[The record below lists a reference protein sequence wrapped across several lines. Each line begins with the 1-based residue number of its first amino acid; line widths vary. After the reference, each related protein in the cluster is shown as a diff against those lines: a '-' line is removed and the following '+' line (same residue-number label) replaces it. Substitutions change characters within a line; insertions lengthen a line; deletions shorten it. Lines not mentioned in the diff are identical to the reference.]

1 MVDGFPR
8 ALDQAVYFEKEVVEA
23 SQILFYDVP
32 QEIML
37 ARCMKRAETS
47 GRSDDNAETIKTR
60 VQNYFD
66 QSLPVVDYYKM
77 FGKVKHIDATG
88 DIASVYAQTKAAII
102 PQTVCVLG
110 PKASGKT
117 TIASALCA
125 RTNTKHFDFNTF
137 LIQNGLIGQDDET
150 VTSQLIQ
157 SLSKEQMPRVVLE
170 NFP

>member
-47 GRSDDNAETIKTR
+47 GRSDDNAETIKARIQT
-60 VQNYFD
+60 YFD
-66 QSLPVVDYYKM
+66 QAVPLVAYYKQ
-77 FGKVKHIDATG
+77 FGKLRHIDATG
-88 DIASVYAQTKAAII
+88 DIASVYAQSKAAVL
-102 PQTVCVLG
+102 PQCMFVQG

-117 TIASALCA
+117 TIGNAMGV
-125 RTNTKHFDFNTF
+125 RTNMKLIDFN
-137 LIQNGLIGQDDET
+137 LYLKENGLLG
-150 VTSQLIQ
+150 
-157 SLSKEQMPRVVLE
+157 
-170 NFP
+170 